1 MPVDYLKIDG
11 LFVRDMHEST
21 INSAMVEAINSLGH
35 VMGKKTIAEFVRN
48 RDILNKLAQIGVDY
62 AQGYEI
68 ATPAP
73 IETIVL

>member
-1 MPVDYLKIDG
+1 M
-11 LFVRDMHEST
+11 RDMHEST